1 MNHATILKVICQ
13 KNIEKLVGHEE
24 PTFGEFLGSGVRD
37 DCIKG
42 SDIWRTKCSGENSY
56 SGRPFGNP
64 FLNFSLSADS
74 FVSLLCSG
82 RGRQPALFTQSRATD
97 SRRSAAVFIWD
108 AAVKVISQSST
119 LVI

>member
-1 MNHATILKVICQ
+1 MNHATILKVN
-13 KNIEKLVGHEE
+13 KKKKRKLGQEE
-24 PTFGEFLGSGVRD
+24 PTLGDFLGSGVRD

-82 RGRQPALFTQSRATD
+82 GGRQPALFTQNRATD
-97 SRRSAAVFIWD
+97 ARRSAAVFIWD